1 MKLEVSTNG
10 THHEN
15 SAGDRSIEMINRK
28 IWVSPAIVS
37 LPRLT
42 ELTLQ
47 SIPCGGEP
55 GSTVC
60 P

>member
-1 MKLEVSTNG
+1 MKLEVGNG
-10 THHEN
+10 GVSGRSHVV
-15 SAGDRSIEMINRK
+15 SASAKRA
-28 IWVSPAIVS
+28 WVSPAITV

-55 GSTVC
+55 GGGGGTVC